1 MKKVQFLSI
10 AWENGI
16 TYDCRQFFINIV
28 EFLQQRHIALFY
40 RFVKLTV
47 HRLTHSRKK
56 KQLKVLLVPLNETQL
71 SKTSLL
77 PISSRFYLNPM
88 RLFRLLPEKVRNS
101 EIPTCILERNK
112 TDAQMEQVNHTHKM
126 LDKKLSRC
134 CNSNTDKKNNALQL
148 FDAQ

>member
-10 AWENGI
+10 AWENRI

-101 EIPTCILERNK
+101 EIPTCIFVLPRY
-112 TDAQMEQVNHTHKM
+112 
-126 LDKKLSRC
+126 KKS
-134 CNSNTDKKNNALQL
+134 
-148 FDAQ
+148 